1 MTRFLKPDETNPGL
15 WMTKRYIFALA
26 AIAILAVSAFSTV
39 GLLIAEHKKTLSI
52 VNISGRQR
60 MLTQRTAFHVA
71 QMINTQNFI
80 EQKRYRTELRRDT
93 RLLEQA
99 HLALTGRANAIN
111 MSIEMSPE
119 ARKRYF
125 KGAYPLNAQMREFIK
140 SLHVILE
147 LPDNALSKDHP
158 DVSYVLTTAP
168 GDLVKS
174 LDAMVEFYQED
185 GESAFSFLVKLE
197 GVFLSLTLLILLGEA
212 IFIFRPMVAH
222 VSRQLNRIK
231 AFSKDLE
238 ERVALRTEELE
249 EARIIAEQ
257 ANHAKSR
264 FLAAAG
270 HDLKQPL
277 EAIGMLSGML
287 EKRMPDERSAAIM
300 KDMHQAQKSMRNLLD
315 SILSLSK
322 LEAGVIDPHISTF
335 AIQAVLSQLTQEYR
349 IKAQAKGLSLK
360 MVPSSLRV
368 TTDPLLLE
376 RILRN
381 FLSNAVRYT
390 KHGRILIGCRL
401 INDNLAIEV
410 WDTGRGISSDS
421 MDQIFKEFLQLDD
434 PERDRSEGI
443 GLGLAIAKKLSELLD
458 LEISCTSVEGKG
470 SKFSILLKPHQFSK
484 EG

>member
-1 MTRFLKPDETNPGL
+1 MRRFLKPDESNPGL
-15 WMTKRYIFALA
+15 WMTKRYIFALV
-26 AIAILAVSAFSTV
+26 AIAILAVSAFGTV
-39 GLLIAEHKKTLSI
+39 GLLITEHKNTLSV

-60 MLTQRTAFHVA
+60 MLSQRTALYVS
-71 QMINTQNFI
+71 QMIYTQDI
-80 EQKRYRTELRRDT
+80 VEQKHYRRELRRAT

-99 HLALTGRANAIN
+99 HLALTGRANVIN

-140 SLHVILE
+140 ALHVILE
-147 LPDNALSKDHP
+147 LPDEALNEDHP
-158 DVSYVLTTAP
+158 TINYVLNTAP
-168 GDLVKS
+168 GELVDS
-174 LDAMVEFYQED
+174 LDAMVEFYQEE
-185 GESAFSFLVKLE
+185 GESAFAFLVKLE

-212 IFIFRPMVAH
+212 FFIFRPMVAH
-222 VSRQLNRIK
+222 VARQMNRIK

-249 EARIIAEQ
+249 EAREIAEQ

-277 EAIGMLSGML
+277 EAIGMFSGML

-300 KDMHQAQKSMRNLLD
+300 KDMHHAQKSMRSLLD

-322 LEAGVIDPHISTF
+322 LEAGVIVPNISTF
-335 AIQAVLSQLTQEYR
+335 PVQTILSQLTQEYR
-349 IKAQAKGLSLK
+349 IKAQAKGLTFK
-360 MVPSSLRV
+360 MVPSSLSV

-390 KHGRILIGCRL
+390 KQGRILIGCRRL
-401 INDNLAIEV
+401 KGKLAIEV
-410 WDTGRGISSDS
+410 WDTGPGISNDS
-421 MDQIFKEFLQLDD
+421 MEQIFTEFLQLDD

-443 GLGLAIAKKLSELLD
+443 GLGLAIVKKLSELLN
-458 LEISCTSVEGKG
+458 LEISCTSHEGQG
-470 SKFSILLKPHQFSK
+470 SKFSILLMPHQYIS
-484 EG
+484 E